1 MRYPATK
8 MWLKCSEL
16 VAVVPGAGM
25 FLTADVV
32 EPTKGK
38 YLVISPEISGSYWHH
53 QWGNTGKHTG

>member
-1 MRYPATK
+1 